1 MKIENQVCSLELS
14 KKLKEAGYKQ
24 EGLWW
29 YRILAHAYNGYRII
43 LKEPEAKEDYKFVAP
58 TVAEGLE
65 KLPPVI
71 EKDEL
76 TYTLRMMKIKQD
88 KYCVQY
94 HNPDCV
100 LGQNIF
106 SYNLVNAVHEMWLY
120 LKKEGLLKKENK

>member
-1 MKIENQVCSLELS
+1 MKLENQVVSLELS
-14 KKLKEAGYKQ
+14 KELKSAGYEQK
-24 EGLWW
+24 GLWW

-43 LKEPEAKEDYKFVAP
+43 LKEPEANEDCKFVAP

-71 EKDEL
+71 EKDGL
-76 TYTLRMMKIKQD
+76 TYTLRMMKIKQE

-120 LKKEGLLKKENK
+120 LKKENLIK